1 MARDENDNE
10 DILGVPV
17 DGFSPD
23 AQEAVNSLLA
33 EFDRLKAELDANKTK
48 VSELETVAA
57 EDTLVPVLNR
67 RGFLR
72 ELNRSLSYGRRYGA
86 SMCVVFMDM
95 DKFKGINDK
104 YGHAI
109 GDAALIVAGN
119 TLLDNLRESDIV
131 GRLGG
136 DEFAIVLWNANL
148 DAASIK
154 AKSLVD
160 DLANA
165 TFDTPDGPVALAA
178 TAGVALAVKDDTAE
192 SLLGR
197 ADSEMY
203 AAKKR

>member
-17 DGFSPD
+17 GGFSPD
-23 AQEAVNSLLA
+23 AQDAVNSLLD
-33 EFDRLKAELDANKTK
+33 EFDRLKAELKANKTK
-48 VSELETVAA
+48 VSELETMAS
-57 EDTLVPVLNR
+57 EDSLVPVLNR

-86 SMCVVFMDM
+86 SMCVVFMDL
-95 DKFKGINDK
+95 DKFKNINDK
-104 YGHAI
+104 YGHAV

-119 TLLDNLRESDIV
+119 TLLDNLRKSDIV

-136 DEFAIVLWNANL
+136 DEFAIVLWNADL
-148 DAASIK
+148 EVALLK

-160 DLANA
+160 DLSSA

-178 TAGVALAVKDDTAE
+178 TAGVALATKDDSAE
-192 SLLGR
+192 SLLER